1 MARVITSLPQICHNI
16 KCQHKPIQPPSVH
29 NCSINSEYYKLT
41 IMARPFPSFLP
52 GAQHGRNINQ
62 SRPLPTSGLDS
73 VPSGR
78 LTIEHLLTVSPPPTL
93 YMITCVQSGPVHLY
107 NTSGEI
113 SPICNQTY
121 WTAASSC
128 LCVSRCRQEEQLPFW
143 QEDKELNDTDNSSL
157 RIKRYG

>member
-62 SRPLPTSGLDS
+62 SRRLPTSGLDS

-78 LTIEHLLTVSPPPTL
+78 LTIEHLLTVSPPPHFTWL
-93 YMITCVQSGPVHLY
+93 LVCNLALSTCTALLERYHQSAIKHIGRLHPRVCVCP
-107 NTSGEI
+107 GV
-113 SPICNQTY
+113 
-121 WTAASSC
+121 AKKSSF
-128 LCVSRCRQEEQLPFW
+128 LSDK
-143 QEDKELNDTDNSSL
+143 DKELNDTDNSSL